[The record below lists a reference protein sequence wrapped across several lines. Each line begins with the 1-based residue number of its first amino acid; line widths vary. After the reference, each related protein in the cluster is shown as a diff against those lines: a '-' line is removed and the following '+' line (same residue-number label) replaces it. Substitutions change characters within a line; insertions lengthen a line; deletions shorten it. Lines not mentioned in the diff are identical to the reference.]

1 MATGGTQSNCY
12 LETPNTN
19 VAFFFKQK
27 YASLTL
33 ATKITG

>member
-1 MATGGTQSNCY
+1 MTTGGTQSNCY

-27 YASLTL
+27 YASLQKL
-33 ATKITG
+33 RASAL